1 MEFNEYMPKGGWL
14 KYRRRQAMIE
24 RIKIAGMAAVL
35 IAAYCFVGYID
46 VGM

>member
-1 MEFNEYMPKGGWL
+1 MECNEYMPRGGWI

-24 RIKIAGMAAVL
+24 RIKIAGMMAALV
-35 IAAYCFVGYID
+35 AAYCLVGFIE